1 MTGGYMRNRQA
12 GDHADG
18 HLAHLSGLAG
28 LDVADATTLIAR
40 RGTPRCRCHPRADN
54 APSAQI
60 SLDLCSQRLNRTPT
74 NIHADRRISRAV

>member
-1 MTGGYMRNRQA
+1 MLVIT
-12 GDHADG
+12 
-18 HLAHLSGLAG
+18 LTVILPPFGLAG

-60 SLDLCSQRLNRTPT
+60 SLDLLVTTAGRSWL
-74 NIHADRRISRAV
+74 SEK